1 MEFLKTLFGNG
12 ESLTYEQLAEKIK
25 AAKLNVV
32 NIADGSYVSRTKF
45 DDKVNTLTQQVTD
58 LNVSSRKEMLIWLTL
73 TRS

>member
-12 ESLTYEQLAEKIK
+12 ESLTYDQLAEKIK

-45 DDKVNTLTQQVTD
+45 DDKVNTLTQQ
-58 LNVSSRKEMLIWLTL
+58 
-73 TRS
+73 